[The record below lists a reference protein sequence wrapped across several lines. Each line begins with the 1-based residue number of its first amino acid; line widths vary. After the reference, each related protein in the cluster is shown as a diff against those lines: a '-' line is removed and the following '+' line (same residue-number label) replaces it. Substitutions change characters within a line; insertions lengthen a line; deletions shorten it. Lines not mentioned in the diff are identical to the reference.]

1 MNQRMTKR
9 RRVLF
14 SVLAIFGVLVA
25 LLASTFTAKTL
36 EVSEAQAIALPTPAQ
51 PPAAMRVR
59 AMLAGSM
66 SSKAA
71 FAFRGGSFSDER
83 IFAMGVLLVEHPAGR
98 LLFDTGFG
106 RDARKHV
113 AAIPWL
119 MRATTTF
126 ELGTPVVEQLRAS
139 GFDPGTLSGIVP
151 THVHWDHISGV
162 PDFLGVPVWLPREE
176 HAFIEGGGMASEL
189 MRSFGK
195 LNIRPYDF
203 PHGAYLGYARSYD
216 VFGDGSVVLVQA
228 GGHTPGSI
236 VAFITEPSGRKLA
249 LIGDLAWQQE
259 GVELPT
265 ERPWVSR
272 TLVDFEAGRVRE
284 EITRLHRIQRLI
296 PELIIVPA
304 HEPRAWA
311 KLVVR

>member
-1 MNQRMTKR
+1 MTGTISKR
-9 RRVLF
+9 KR
-14 SVLAIFGVLVA
+14 VLVA
-25 LLASTFTAKTL
+25 LAALLVVLVAALASTFMAKTL
-36 EVSEAQAIALPTPAQ
+36 DVDEARAIALPAAAK
-51 PPAAMRVR
+51 PPAEMRVR
-59 AMLAGSM
+59 ALLAGSM

-83 IFAMGVLLVEHPAGR
+83 VFSMGGVLVEHPRGS

-106 RDARKHV
+106 RNARTHIEG
-113 AAIPWL
+113 IPWL

-126 ELGTPVVEQLRAS
+126 ELGTPIADQLRDS
-139 GFDPGTLSGIVP
+139 GFDTSTLSGIVP

-162 PDFLGVPVWLPREE
+162 PDFPNTPIWLPRVE
-176 HAFIEGGGMASEL
+176 HAFIESGGMASEL

-195 LNIRPYDF
+195 LNVREYDF
-203 PHGAYLGYARSYD
+203 PHGAYLGYDKSFD
-216 VFGDGSVVLVQA
+216 VFSDGSVVLVQA

-236 VAFITEPSGRKLA
+236 VAFITDPQGRKLA

-272 TLVDFEAGRVRE
+272 TLVDFDAARVRDE
-284 EITRLHRIQRLI
+284 VTHLHRIQRLV
-296 PELIIVPA
+296 PELIVVPA

-311 KLVVR
+311 KLVR

>member
-1 MNQRMTKR
+1 
-9 RRVLF
+9 
-14 SVLAIFGVLVA
+14 VLAIVATLLAVLGA

-36 EVSEAQAIALPTPAQ
+36 SVDETQAITLPAPAA

-59 AMLAGSM
+59 ALRAGSM
-66 SSKAA
+66 SSSAA
-71 FAFRGGSFSDER
+71 FAFRGGAFSDER
-83 IFAMGVLLVEHPAGR
+83 VFSMGGVLVEHPQGR

-106 RDARKHV
+106 RNARTHIEG
-113 AAIPWL
+113 IPWL

-126 ELGTPVVEQLRAS
+126 ELGTPIADQLRAS
-139 GFDPGTLSGIVP
+139 GFDVSTLSGVVP

-162 PDFLGVPVWLPREE
+162 PDFPGVPIWLPRAE
-176 HAFIEGGGMASEL
+176 HDFIASGGRASEL

-195 LNIRPYDF
+195 LEVRPYDF
-203 PHGAYLGYARSYD
+203 PHGAYLGYPSSFD
-216 VFGDGSVVLVQA
+216 VFGDASVVLVQA

-236 VAFITEPSGRKLA
+236 IAFITEPSGRKLA

-259 GVELPT
+259 GIEQPT

-272 TLVDFEAGRVRE
+272 MIVDFDAERVRE
-284 EITRLHRIQRLI
+284 EVAHVHRIQRLI
-296 PELIIVPA
+296 PELIVVPA

-311 KLVVR
+311 KLVQ

>member
-1 MNQRMTKR
+1 MTKR
-9 RRVLF
+9 FSKTKRVLMIAAGA
-14 SVLAIFGVLVA
+14 LAMLGA
-25 LLASTFTAKTL
+25 LLASTFTGKTL
-36 EVSEAQAIALPTPAQ
+36 VVDETQAIALPEPAR

-59 AMLAGSM
+59 ALRAGSM
-66 SSKAA
+66 SSSAA

-83 IFAMGVLLVEHPAGR
+83 VFSMGGVLVEHPQGR

-106 RDARKHV
+106 RNAR
-113 AAIPWL
+113 AQIDGIPWL

-126 ELGTPVVEQLRAS
+126 ELGTPIADQLRAS
-139 GFDPGTLSGIVP
+139 GFDISTLSGIVP

-162 PDFLGVPVWLPREE
+162 PDFPGVPIWLPRVE
-176 HAFIEGGGMASEL
+176 HAFIESGGRATEL

-195 LNIRPYDF
+195 LEVRPYDF
-203 PHGAYLGYARSYD
+203 PHGAYLGYAKSYD

-259 GVELPT
+259 GVDLPT
-265 ERPWVSR
+265 ERPWISR
-272 TLVDFEAGRVRE
+272 AIVDFDAARVRE
-284 EITRLHRIQRLI
+284 EVARLHRIQRLI

-311 KLVVR
+311 KLVQ